1 MIENPANKFEALQ
14 NETADRI
21 MQATIFQNLQMPD
34 GTPWEVRTEDEGV
47 VEEIFKQYIDAC
59 GLSVIV
65 RSPTGSFNKDF
76 RLTDNGPRLDPLE
89 FDVAISE
96 AVIFNR
102 NFGTKI
108 RIMSAVQATVQ
119 MIKNWTPP
127 SINIPI
133 FPLRLVKDETQLLAD
148 GTTVVIKRRIECE
161 IPGVS
166 LGPPE
171 IASP

>member
-1 MIENPANKFEALQ
+1 MIDNPANMFEMLQ

-21 MQATIFQNLQMPD
+21 MDAAIFQNLQMPD

-47 VEEIFKQYIDAC
+47 VEEIFRQYIDAC
-59 GLSVIV
+59 GLSIIV
-65 RSPTGSFNKDF
+65 HSPTGTFAREW

-102 NFGTKI
+102 SLGTKV
-108 RIMSAVQATVQ
+108 RIMSAVEAVLQ

-133 FPLRLVKDETQLLAD
+133 FPLRLVKDETQLLPD

-161 IPGVS
+161 IPGVP
-166 LGPPE
+166 LGPPD
-171 IASP
+171 IVTP

>member
-1 MIENPANKFEALQ
+1 MIENPANMFESLQ
-14 NETADRI
+14 NETATRI

-47 VEEIFKQYIDAC
+47 VEETFRQYIDAC

-65 RSPTGSFNKDF
+65 RSATGAFAKEW
-76 RLTDNGPRLDPLE
+76 RLTDNGPRMDPLE
-89 FDVAISE
+89 FDVSISE

-102 NFGTKI
+102 NLGTKV
-108 RIMSAVQATVQ
+108 RIMSAVQAAVQ

-133 FPLRLVKDETQLLAD
+133 FPLRLVKDESQLLAD
-148 GTTVVIKRRIECE
+148 GTTVVVKRRIECE
-161 IPGVS
+161 IPGVP